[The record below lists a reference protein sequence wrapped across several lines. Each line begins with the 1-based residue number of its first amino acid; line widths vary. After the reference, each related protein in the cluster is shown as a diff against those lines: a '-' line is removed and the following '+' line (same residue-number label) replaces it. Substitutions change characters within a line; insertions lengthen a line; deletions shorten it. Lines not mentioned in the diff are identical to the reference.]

1 MKKNKIIIGLL
12 SLIVLISVVVFA
24 GQLIF
29 KSDVNADVNRQ
40 SFVVSKSVKVATKKY
55 NIQAKI
61 SYTSSNIDNNQGNSN
76 ISRGEWIQMLADK
89 VNMKLETQGSEIE
102 YYYSDTKKSPYG
114 ISIETA
120 RVYDILPEQNKT
132 TFKPDDLATR
142 EFVAY
147 TVTKAMRFGGEY
159 TADFADSS
167 SLKYPSQCVIAIK
180 QSFFSLEN
188 NYFNPTL
195 PITMNDKDK
204 IFAKIDEINKSTQID
219 TSKTH
224 EEVIYNDN
232 VIQETLKNI
241 TDYKVTYNSDSSIT
255 VNIVKNSATNKIKV
269 NSVFVLPPNDEYI
282 SSIFFKATKI
292 NEKNGRLEIICSK
305 PDSLGD
311 VYKSINFE
319 GSATPSLDNFIPASD
334 EVTIEYDDNESS
346 RKSKSIR
353 RININGGGSVSVPG
367 KVKFKML
374 DKKIGNNVKATGE
387 VEITIPNFTC
397 KVDASINGFK
407 FNIND
412 FILSITEK
420 IKIKGEL
427 KYTVAESGYQL
438 NSGSWNEGKTEI
450 GRLPIPL
457 GSTGLSVDVVLFYET
472 SIKGTASITYTA
484 TMTQGFQIIN
494 GTPRSLNDFKQDINF
509 LELKGSAKAGLGLA
523 LRVTAGSVCDLIGV
537 DGQVGL
543 GMDIVFTPRVTSPVI
558 YCGDAAIY
566 LYGKIGLD
574 QDTIV
579 GAFIKNTL
587 HYELVEEFW
596 KKDNSPLKLNWHFE
610 NMKKVDKCTVENNDK
625 NEALYKSVSSVDEI
639 NACTYGIKKDNTL
652 WAWGNNEDGQ
662 LGDGTTQDRYSPVKV
677 MDNVISFECNNYSS
691 YAIRED
697 GSLWSWGNNSSGQL
711 GDDTR
716 QNRYSPVKIMDNVIS
731 VECGSSSAYAIK
743 EDGGLW
749 AWGSNLSGQLGDGTT
764 QDRHS
769 PVKVMDNVI
778 SVKGYSRSSYAIK
791 EDGSLWAWGDNY
803 KGQLGDGTIQD
814 RHSPVKVMDNVIS
827 IKSNASSSYAIKKDG
842 SLWAWGY
849 NNFYG
854 QLGDGTTQNRYNPV
868 KVMDNVI
875 SIECYFD
882 SSSYAIKED
891 KSLWAWGQ
899 NNGQLGDGTT
909 QNRHSPVKITDNV
922 IFVKSCRGTVYIIKE
937 DGSLWAWG
945 DNYKGQLG
953 DGTTERRYS
962 PIKVMDNVIYVGG
975 GYWSCYTIKKDGSL
989 WTWGY
994 NHMGQLGDGTTQD
1007 RHSPVRITN

>member
-1 MKKNKIIIGLL
+1 MKNKIIISLL
-12 SLIVLISVVVFA
+12 SLIALISIVVFA
-24 GQLIF
+24 GQLMF
-29 KSDVNADVNRQ
+29 KSDVNADENRQ
-40 SFVVSKSVKVATKKY
+40 SFIVSKSINVATKKY

-61 SYTSSNIDNNQGNSN
+61 SYTSSNIDNNQGNNN

-89 VNMKLETQGSEIE
+89 VNMKLETQGNEIE
-102 YYYSDTKKSPYG
+102 YHYSDTKKSPYG
-114 ISIETA
+114 IAIETA

-132 TFKPDDLATR
+132 AFKPDDLATR

-180 QSFFSLEN
+180 QGFFSLEN

-241 TDYKVTYNSDSSIT
+241 TDYKVTYNSDGSIT

-282 SSIFFKATKI
+282 SSIFLKATKI

-346 RKSKSIR
+346 RKTKSIR

-574 QDTIV
+574 QDTLI
-579 GAFIKNTL
+579 GDFIKNKW

-610 NMKKVDKCTVENNDK
+610 NMKKVDKCTVENVSEKDDETTNEIPTNETTNNTTIYETTENEETTTNIADSIYKPIKGSNYKLYLGEWNNSAATVEVDMNNPEHIIVQQTMSNWNIWGTQILREFKGLTPGEEYTIEWPIKSANNDGK
-625 NEALYKSVSSVDEI
+625 IQICHTNGGTYEPISLTGKLQILTGTFKATDAGTGEYIIGMGGVGLTNPIEIFEIVVRDLQGNVIDI
-639 NACTYGIKKDNTL
+639 NA
-652 WAWGNNEDGQ
+652 
-662 LGDGTTQDRYSPVKV
+662 
-677 MDNVISFECNNYSS
+677 IS
-691 YAIRED
+691 
-697 GSLWSWGNNSSGQL
+697 
-711 GDDTR
+711 
-716 QNRYSPVKIMDNVIS
+716 
-731 VECGSSSAYAIK
+731 
-743 EDGGLW
+743 
-749 AWGSNLSGQLGDGTT
+749 
-764 QDRHS
+764 
-769 PVKVMDNVI
+769 
-778 SVKGYSRSSYAIK
+778 
-791 EDGSLWAWGDNY
+791 
-803 KGQLGDGTIQD
+803 
-814 RHSPVKVMDNVIS
+814 
-827 IKSNASSSYAIKKDG
+827 
-842 SLWAWGY
+842 
-849 NNFYG
+849 
-854 QLGDGTTQNRYNPV
+854 
-868 KVMDNVI
+868 
-875 SIECYFD
+875 
-882 SSSYAIKED
+882 
-891 KSLWAWGQ
+891 
-899 NNGQLGDGTT
+899 
-909 QNRHSPVKITDNV
+909 
-922 IFVKSCRGTVYIIKE
+922 
-937 DGSLWAWG
+937 
-945 DNYKGQLG
+945 
-953 DGTTERRYS
+953 
-962 PIKVMDNVIYVGG
+962 
-975 GYWSCYTIKKDGSL
+975 
-989 WTWGY
+989 
-994 NHMGQLGDGTTQD
+994 
-1007 RHSPVRITN
+1007 